1 MARTGAKRTSDGSG
15 VGGRGVGGRGVAGRG
30 VAGGGAA
37 GGGAAGPVVVHA
49 FRGEFLDRL
58 LECDQPATAAVAS
71 VAGPW
76 EVAPVGG
83 YGWGVYRQGE
93 SSAAGG
99 RGEPAGLFEDR
110 QDALLLA
117 AALPGSARRGEL
129 RLRPDRGPDG
139 YALVDAGRDA
149 GRLAWFD
156 SHLVAT
162 LAAFRALVGCPRCLA
177 LLLEAAGHDAL
188 DQAGRTLARR
198 VGAEPPGEP
207 AGPG

>member
-1 MARTGAKRTSDGSG
+1 MAGTETNRTS
-15 VGGRGVGGRGVAGRG
+15 
-30 VAGGGAA
+30 GGGGET
-37 GGGAAGPVVVHA
+37 GGVAAGPGVANA

-58 LECDQPATAAVAS
+58 LERDQPSTAAVAA

-93 SSAAGG
+93 AAPGAG
-99 RGEPAGLFEDR
+99 RGEAVGLFADE

-129 RLRPDRGPDG
+129 RLRPERGPDG
-139 YALVDAGRDA
+139 YALLDGGRDA

-156 SHLVAT
+156 SHLAAT
-162 LAAFRALVGCPRCLA
+162 LAAFRALVACPRCLA

-188 DQAGRTLARR
+188 EQAGRTLARR
-198 VGAEPPGEP
+198 AGSEEPG
-207 AGPG
+207 